1 MSKKPEKK
9 YGPGGRYYRKRVP
22 KPGGGYQDVYAETV
36 EDLAEK
42 VADLQ
47 LAWARAAAAEA
58 DPLVFE
64 YAAKWFRLHTAGL
77 GKKRIADY
85 RNAINNHI
93 CPVIGE
99 RRLSALAYSDVREV
113 MTAAASLSKSSQQ
126 KLVTTLRRICEAAVR
141 DGLLQHDPTAGLK
154 AAGKASEEKEALT
167 RDQQA
172 RLLAAVAGLNTETFV
187 RLCLYAGLRREE
199 ALGLMWRDL
208 DLDEKKAVNTLTV
221 NRVCAWDGGNAAEIR
236 TELKSKAARRT
247 IPIPAALADHLR
259 QLQPG
264 SSSPYV
270 CPGASG
276 EPMTAAAFR
285 RMWAK
290 IAQRTVREVK
300 RKQPDGKTAVR
311 LLQVG
316 ERASPNAPEI
326 SLDFHVTPHQ
336 LRHTYISELIL
347 AGANIRRVQY
357 LAGHANP
364 TVTLRIY
371 THLMENKTEDL
382 AAEIA
387 KAWG

>member
-1 MSKKPEKK
+1 MTRDEKK

-22 KPGGGYQDVYAETV
+22 KPGGGYQDVYGETKEDRDQKV
-36 EDLAEK
+36 EE
-42 VADLQ
+42 LQ
-47 LAWARAAAAEA
+47 AAWARAAAAEQ
-58 DPLVFE
+58 DPKVFE

-77 GKKRIADY
+77 GKKRVADY

-93 CPVIGE
+93 CPVIGD
-99 RRLSALAYSDVREV
+99 RQLSALTYSDVRAV
-113 MTAAASLSKSSQQ
+113 MAAAARLSKSSQQ
-126 KLVTTLRRICEAAVR
+126 KIVTTLRRICAAAVR
-141 DGLLQHDPTAGLK
+141 DGLLQQDPASGLK
-154 AAGKASEEKEALT
+154 AAGKPSEEKEALT

-172 RLLAAVAGLNTETFV
+172 RLLAAVSGLNTETFV
-187 RLCLYAGLRREE
+187 RLCLFAGLRREE
-199 ALGLMWRDL
+199 ALGLRWSDL
-208 DLDEKKAVNTLTV
+208 DLEAATPTLTV
-221 NRVCAWDGGNAAEIR
+221 SRVCAWDGGNAAEIR
-236 TELKSKAARRT
+236 EKLKSKAARRT
-247 IPIPAALADHLR
+247 VPIPAALADHLR
-259 QLQPG
+259 ALQPR

-276 EPMTAAAFR
+276 QPMTAAAFR
-285 RMWAK
+285 RMWGK
-290 IAQRTVREVK
+290 VGQRTVREVK

-326 SLDFHVTPHQ
+326 SLDFRVTPHQ
-336 LRHTYISELIL
+336 LRHTYITELIL

-364 TVTLRIY
+364 AITLRIY

-382 AAEIA
+382 AAEVA

>member
-1 MSKKPEKK
+1 MSRADEKK

-22 KPGGGYQDVYAETV
+22 KPGGGYQDVYGETIADRDQKV
-36 EDLAEK
+36 EDLKA
-42 VADLQ
+42 
-47 LAWARAAAAEA
+47 AWARAAAAEQ
-58 DPLVFE
+58 DPKVFE

-93 CPVIGE
+93 CPVIGD
-99 RRLSALAYSDVREV
+99 RQLSALSYSDVREV
-113 MTAAASLSKSSQQ
+113 MAASASLSKSSQQ
-126 KLVTTLRRICEAAVR
+126 KIVTTLRRICAAALR
-141 DGLLQHDPTAGLK
+141 DGLLQQDPTAGLK
-154 AAGKASEEKEALT
+154 AAGEASEEKEALT

-199 ALGLMWRDL
+199 ALGLRWSDL
-208 DLDEKKAVNTLTV
+208 DLDAATPTLTV
-221 NRVCAWDGGNAAEIR
+221 ARVCAWDGGNAAEIR
-236 TELKSKAARRT
+236 EKLKSKAARRT
-247 IPIPAALADHLR
+247 VPVPAALADHLR
-259 QLQPG
+259 QLQPR
-264 SSSPYV
+264 STSPYV

-276 EPMTAAAFR
+276 GPMTAAAFR

-311 LLQVG
+311 LLGVG

-336 LRHTYISELIL
+336 LRHTYITELIL

-364 TVTLRIY
+364 AITLRIY

-382 AAEIA
+382 AAEVA